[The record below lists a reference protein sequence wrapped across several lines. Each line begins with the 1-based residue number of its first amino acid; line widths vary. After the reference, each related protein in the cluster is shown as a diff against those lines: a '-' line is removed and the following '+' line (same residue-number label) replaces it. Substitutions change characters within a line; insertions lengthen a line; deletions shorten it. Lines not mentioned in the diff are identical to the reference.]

1 MQTSFF
7 GRCLIAVCVR
17 YNAEI
22 LRQFSSYGEVYRKE
36 GNSSAHGTEKD
47 CLLCVG
53 DEKCELCYLKS
64 KYKDELK
71 SVTERDEPYRLSDL
85 ATHLLGASNIECDSD
100 IDKVGAG
107 DEGKAKNVL
116 PILLKMKRKKSPNE
130 NGESSEQGRTRSES
144 EDVKGI
150 YS

>member
-1 MQTSFF
+1 MCRLVSLADFANQTLQTSFF

-71 SVTERDEPYRLSDL
+71 SVTERDELYRLSDL
-85 ATHLLGASNIECDSD
+85 SQHICLAQALSNVIPTLT
-100 IDKVGAG
+100 K
-107 DEGKAKNVL
+107 
-116 PILLKMKRKKSPNE
+116 
-130 NGESSEQGRTRSES
+130 
-144 EDVKGI
+144 
-150 YS
+150 